1 MSHDEAFLERLLT
14 ALEQVGLEALI
25 VGSTAA
31 VLQGA
36 PVMTQD
42 IDLLVRDTPLVRRKL
57 EKLGAALHAARP
69 AAVSEL
75 SSALT
80 ILGAE
85 LPVDILFESLPG
97 GLHFASLKSR
107 AMKIAVG
114 SKAALAAS
122 LADVIAS
129 KEAAGRPKDLAQLPI
144 LRQTLQ
150 VIRAMGRDPK

>member
-1 MSHDEAFLERLLT
+1 MSPDETFLERLLA

-42 IDLLVRDTPLVRRKL
+42 IDLLVRDTPLVRQKL

-69 AAVSEL
+69 SPVSEL
-75 SSALT
+75 SSTMT

-85 LPVDILFESLPG
+85 LPVDILFDSLPG
-97 GLHFASLKSR
+97 DLHFAALKSR
-107 AMKIAVG
+107 AVKIAVG
-114 SKAALAAS
+114 SRIALSAS
-122 LADVIAS
+122 LADVVAS
-129 KEAAGRPKDLAQLPI
+129 KEAAGRPKDVAQLPL
-144 LRQTLQ
+144 LRDTLK
-150 VIRAMGRDPK
+150 VKRALTEGK

>member
-1 MSHDEAFLERLLT
+1 MSLDEIFLEKLLES
-14 ALEQVGLEALI
+14 LDRVGLEALI

-42 IDLLVRDTPLVRRKL
+42 VDLLVRDTPLVRQKL
-57 EKLGAALHAARP
+57 EKLGEALNAARP

-85 LPVDILFESLPG
+85 LPVDILFDALAG
-97 GLHFASLKSR
+97 GLRFASLKSR
-107 AMKIAVG
+107 AVKIPIGAQTAT
-114 SKAALAAS
+114 AAA

-129 KEAAGRPKDLAQLPI
+129 KEAAARPKDLAQLPI
-144 LRQTLQ
+144 LRDTLN
-150 VIRAMGRDPK
+150 VLRIMKP